1 MMGTVVSQ
9 RWKIAGLAMLAMAVT
24 WPGQAQGR
32 RPVRGG
38 GVPIQFSTPRQEV
51 ATTNLTEYTDPSH
64 GDLRKLE
71 AELNKPARLPGRN
84 SELEFLAP
92 LPRPPAG
99 PVIQS
104 KKVRELLDRRK
115 NWAFDNAEDEILG
128 LKSDDPWKEF
138 ELDDLERDQT
148 AKSPVFEKFYRGLEQ
163 AGSTNQAFGEH
174 EMLLSPDEAL
184 ELPAFESASPRPDAR
199 RAFRSEESG
208 LPSFF
213 QDNSFRDGIIPG
225 MEKASSASGILAPG
239 NNNAWQVRAQENR
252 LQQFKQLIQD
262 DPLRPAA
269 ATTLPGLTPSRE
281 LGGGPPPLPAAASS
295 LDSRAAHVPGAS
307 GFSSAGLVA
316 APTLASPAR
325 PTTLT
330 PAPVPPRRGPKPPA
344 IMEIPRRNF

>member
-1 MMGTVVSQ
+1 
-9 RWKIAGLAMLAMAVT
+9 
-24 WPGQAQGR
+24 
-32 RPVRGG
+32 
-38 GVPIQFSTPRQEV
+38 
-51 ATTNLTEYTDPSH
+51 
-64 GDLRKLE
+64 
-71 AELNKPARLPGRN
+71 
-84 SELEFLAP
+84 
-92 LPRPPAG
+92 
-99 PVIQS
+99 
-104 KKVRELLDRRK
+104 
-115 NWAFDNAEDEILG
+115 
-128 LKSDDPWKEF
+128 
-138 ELDDLERDQT
+138 
-148 AKSPVFEKFYRGLEQ
+148 
-163 AGSTNQAFGEH
+163 
-174 EMLLSPDEAL
+174 
-184 ELPAFESASPRPDAR
+184 
-199 RAFRSEESG
+199 

-225 MEKASSASGILAPG
+225 TEKASSASGILAPG

-281 LGGGPPPLPAAASS
+281 LGGGAPPLPAAASS